1 MRKNWPDGV
10 KMCVALTFD
19 LDAETFWF
27 SRSMDTI
34 NNPNLMAE
42 GAYGPKVGVP
52 RILDM
57 LDRQGLKVTFFIPG
71 WVIENHTETCREIVR
86 RGHEI
91 GYHGY
96 LHEKAYFPQ
105 QDRELVAKSKKIMK
119 ELLGV
124 EPYGYRAPEGDLTKD
139 TIKNIIE
146 NGFEYSANSMACDW
160 PYYHEDESGRKIIE
174 LPSAWLYDDTSH
186 FLFTLSQPERRRICS
201 PQYVRDIWQS
211 EFDGLYEEGGLLNL
225 IMHPLVMGRVSRV
238 NMLEDLIEYMKTKEG
253 VFMGTT
259 LEISRLAR
267 EGLGIGKFERRE
279 V

>member
-10 KMCVALTFD
+10 KMGVALTFD

-27 SRSMDTI
+27 SRTMDSMYS
-34 NNPNLMAE
+34 PNLMAE

-57 LDRQGLKVTFFIPG
+57 LDRQQLKATFFIPG
-71 WVIENHTETCREIVR
+71 WVIEHHTETCREIVR

-96 LHEKAYFPQ
+96 LHEKAWFPE

-119 ELLGV
+119 DLLGV
-124 EPYGYRAPEGDLTKD
+124 EPLGYRAPEANLTEE
-139 TIKNIIE
+139 TIANVMAS
-146 NGFEYSANSMACDW
+146 GFEYSSNTMDCDW
-160 PYYHEDESGRKIIE
+160 PYYHEGENGQKLIE
-174 LPSAWLYDDTSH
+174 LPFSWLYDDTSH
-186 FLFTLSQPERRRICS
+186 FFFTLQQPERRRICS

-211 EFDGLYEEGGLLNL
+211 EFDGLYEEGGLLNFVL
-225 IMHPLVMGRVSRV
+225 HPQCIGRISRV
-238 NMLEDLIEYMKTKEG
+238 KMLEDLICYMKAKPG
-253 VFMGTT
+253 VAIGPA

-267 EGLGIGKFERRE
+267 EALDAQEK
-279 V
+279 